1 MPTYLGGIKQGWAF
15 AWRSLM
21 AAELIVQSPKL
32 GFGLGSML
40 NQGQANSDMPAV
52 MAAIVL
58 VLVVGLAVEVLLFAP
73 IERRMLHRRG
83 LAPS

>member
-1 MPTYLGGIKQGWAF
+1 
-15 AWRSLM
+15 
-21 AAELIVQSPKL
+21 
-32 GFGLGSML
+32 
-40 NQGQANSDMPAV
+40 
-52 MAAIVL
+52 